1 VTSRVV
7 AVVPARNA
15 AGTVGPVVDAL
26 VPGVD
31 EVIVVD
37 DASGDG
43 TAATAL
49 AHGATV
55 LSLPDH
61 TGKGGAVAAGVDAVP
76 DADVYLLVDADTG
89 ASASGALALLAPV
102 LDGAAD
108 LAIGVLPP
116 GATGGLGVIRR
127 LAAAGIE
134 RACGIRPRA
143 PLSGQRAVRAGLL
156 RRLALAPGFGL
167 ETAMTIDAR
176 RAGARIVELDV
187 AMTHRATGRSAA
199 GFAHRA
205 AQGVDVMWVLW
216 HRVPRAGQRL
226 AAVVLVSAVVAVA
239 ALWTGTRAEPTG
251 QPARRGASKVVIFGI
266 PYLSW
271 SYVGTG
277 TMPSLDGL
285 IARGA
290 TAALNVRTVSDHP
303 SSAEGWASLGAGIRT
318 RARAADA
325 VAIPRGD
332 GLVVPGAEGLVASNR
347 RARRPSLPGSMGQ
360 ALESAGRSV
369 AVLGHAGT
377 GEDVPG
383 RPADFEPAVLAAMDR
398 AGRLSGDV
406 GQDLVMPDA
415 RMAFGRRVNAP
426 ALLAAL
432 DGAVTQHDVV
442 VVDSGDLER
451 AAAFALVA
459 TPQAGADA
467 RALAVAS
474 TDALLAQVVERLPRS
489 ALLLAVPVVPPAS
502 TWHTEPVVAAG
513 AGVVPGGLFSPATG
527 RAHLVTLDDVAP
539 TVLAALGVPRPAGMT
554 GQALRYQPG
563 APPFAAARNLDRQAV
578 WRERIYFRTAVGY
591 IVLQCLVYLVATLAH
606 RRGVGGPGLGGA
618 LRWAALAVAAW
629 PLATYSLRALPGAV
643 ALGLVAIPVLAG
655 LTAVLAVVAS
665 RLGRAGPG
673 PLVWLMAATIVV
685 IGVDLA
691 TGARLQTASLLGYSL
706 HTASRYR
713 GIGNT
718 AFAALAAA
726 TVILGAIHVERSGG
740 DVERS
745 GGDVERSGGDG
756 GRSGGDGGRS
766 GGDGGRSGG
775 DGGRSGGDGG
785 RSGRSALAGVACLFA
800 VVVVLVGAP
809 PLGAKIGGTVAL
821 AAVLPVTWL
830 SLAGRRIKWWG
841 WTTAIV
847 FPLVVA
853 VGAAL
858 IDLARPPGS
867 RTHLGRFASDLL
879 AGRTTVRAT
888 VARRLATDLHY
899 FKTGWNVAIVV
910 LAALLLVG
918 LGYGRRWTGLLPT
931 GSAARTGAVAALAVG
946 LLGSVLEDSGSIVV
960 AMVFVFLGP
969 WLVLRALEH
978 ERPPPALIRPAA
990 TAAATSLGARP

>member
-1 VTSRVV
+1 MTSRVV
-7 AVVPARNA
+7 AVVPARDG
-15 AGTVGPVVDAL
+15 AGTVGLVVDAL
-26 VPGVD
+26 LPAVD

-37 DASGDG
+37 DASSDG

-55 LSLPDH
+55 LSLPAQ

-76 DADVYLLVDADTG
+76 DAGVYLLVDADTG

-102 LDGAAD
+102 LEGAAD
-108 LAIGVLPP
+108 LAVGVLPP
-116 GATGGLGVIRR
+116 GVTGGLGAVRR
-127 LAAAGIE
+127 LAAGGIE

-156 RRLALAPGFGL
+156 RRLELAPGFGL
-167 ETAMTIDAR
+167 ETAMTIDAQ

-187 AMTHRATGRSAA
+187 AMTHRATGRTAA

-205 AQGVDVMWVLW
+205 AQGVDVMRVLW
-216 HRVPRAGQRL
+216 NRVPRPGQRI
-226 AAVVLVSAVVAVA
+226 AAIVLLSAVVAVA
-239 ALWTGTRAEPTG
+239 ALWTGTRAQPIG
-251 QPARRGASKVVIFGI
+251 KPARRGASKVVIFGI

-271 SYVGTG
+271 SDVGAG
-277 TMPSLDGL
+277 KLPALDGL
-285 IARGA
+285 VARGA

-303 SSAEGWASLGAGIRT
+303 SSAEGWASLGAGMRT
-318 RARAADA
+318 RAGAGDA
-325 VAIPRGD
+325 VAVPAPDGSSGD
-332 GLVVPGAEGLVASNR
+332 GPPGNGPAGDGRPVAPGVQALLVPGARGLVASSR
-347 RARRPSLPGSMGQ
+347 RAHRPSLPGSLGQ

-369 AVLGHAGT
+369 AVLGNAGT
-377 GEDVPG
+377 GEGVPG
-383 RPADFEPAVLAAMDR
+383 RPPDFEPAVLGAMDH

-406 GQDLVMPDA
+406 GPDLVTPDT

-432 DGAVTQHDVV
+432 DGALAQHDVI
-442 VVDSGDLER
+442 VVDPGDLER
-451 AAAFALVA
+451 AAAFAQVA
-459 TPQAGADA
+459 APKAASDA
-467 RALAVAS
+467 RALALAT

-513 AGVVPGGLFSPATG
+513 AGVIPGGLFSPATG

-539 TVLAALGVPRPAGMT
+539 TALAALGVPRPAGMS

-563 APPFAAARNLDRQAV
+563 APPLAAARRLDRQAV

-591 IVLQCLVYLVATLAH
+591 IVLQCLVYLVAAVAH
-606 RRGVGGPGLGGA
+606 RRGVGGRGLGAA
-618 LRWAALAVAAW
+618 LRWAVLAVAAW
-629 PLATYSLRALPGAV
+629 PLATYGLRALPGAV
-643 ALGLVAIPVLAG
+643 DLGLVAIPVLA
-655 LTAVLAVVAS
+655 ALALALAAVAS
-665 RLGRAGPG
+665 RVGRAGAG
-673 PLVWLMAATIVV
+673 PLMWLMAATIAV

-691 TGARLQTASLLGYSL
+691 TGARLQTASVLGYSL

-726 TVILGAIHVERSGG
+726 TVILGAIHVERTDGAPARRGG
-740 DVERS
+740 TRRGRVPALP
-745 GGDVERSGGDG
+745 GGA
-756 GRSGGDGGRS
+756 
-766 GGDGGRSGG
+766 
-775 DGGRSGGDGG
+775 
-785 RSGRSALAGVACLFA
+785 RSALAGVACLFA

-809 PLGAKIGGTVAL
+809 PLGAKIGGTFAL

-830 SLAGRRIKWWG
+830 SLAGRRIRWWG
-841 WTTAIV
+841 WAGAIV
-847 FPLVVA
+847 LPLLVA
-853 VGAAL
+853 VAAAL
-858 IDLARPPGS
+858 VDLARPAAS

-879 AGRTTVRAT
+879 AGRTTVGST
-888 VARRLATDLHY
+888 LARRLATDLHY
-899 FKTGWNVAIVV
+899 FKTGWNVAIVL
-910 LAALLLVG
+910 LAAWLLIG
-918 LGYGRRWTGLLPT
+918 LGYGRRWTGLLPA
-931 GSAARTGAVAALAVG
+931 GSAARTGATAALAAG

-969 WLVLRALEH
+969 WLVLRALERD
-978 ERPPPALIRPAA
+978 RPPPALIRPAA
-990 TAAATSLGARP
+990 TAAGVPLGARP